1 MKTSKIPV
9 ILAFMAL
16 LLLILILYIFLFS
29 PQNQDNLPQSG
40 RPSTTDTIKSGTGTI
55 SALDTIKFNGK
66 DSVRLTD
73 ENTLLIV
80 NRYLKRYSELN
91 ISGDVKEYLKL
102 YKCPVLIGN
111 VSFDDKALAN
121 FATRHFANTKTVRH
135 YFEYTKVF
143 ARNSKEFI
151 VYTRENQDYTDL
163 VKGKYLSIMA
173 DKRFVLQKSGDNIFC
188 TDMQMLTFVK
198 K

>member
-9 ILAFMAL
+9 ILAFTAL
-16 LLLILILYIFLFS
+16 LLLILILYLFLFS
-29 PQNQDNLPQSG
+29 PQNQNNQAPNG
-40 RPSTTDTIKSGTGTI
+40 KAVTTDTLKSEAGSI

-73 ENTLLIV
+73 ENSLIIV

-102 YKCPVLIGN
+102 YKCPVLIGT
-111 VSFDDKALAN
+111 VSFDDKALTD
-121 FATRHFANTKTVRH
+121 FATRHFKNTKTVRH
-135 YFEYTKVF
+135 YFEYTKIF

-163 VKGKYLSIMA
+163 VKGNYLSIMA
-173 DKRFVLQKSGDNIFC
+173 DKRFVLQKSAENLYC

>member
-9 ILAFMAL
+9 ILAFVAL
-16 LLLILILYIFLFS
+16 LLLILILYLFLFS
-29 PQNQDNLPQSG
+29 PQNQNNQPQNTQ
-40 RPSTTDTIKSGTGTI
+40 PSATDTVKSGTGTI

-73 ENTLLIV
+73 DNSLMLV
-80 NRYLKRYSELN
+80 NRYLKKYSELN

-102 YKCPVLIGN
+102 YKCPVLIGT

-143 ARNSKEFI
+143 ARNSKEII

-173 DKRFVLQKSGDNIFC
+173 DKRFVLQKSGDNIYC